1 MSRVFDEANDDDD
14 DDFAVGSEM
23 LSLLAESDGEG
34 FSSEE
39 LYVKSQLAGEKVE
52 VSRALGGLRKRGAV
66 TSTVNPDNVRVFIIT
81 DKGLDEL
88 NGKIETR
95 QTTLSELAPELTK
108 GRKASKGERNQ
119 EPTVTLVSAK
129 RYSGL
134 NCMLSS
140 EGVFVLEVPG
150 KKNSPGQRLELN
162 DEQTKHL
169 WLYLAK
175 LFPNTVLLQPKDE

>member
-14 DDFAVGSEM
+14 DDFAVGTEM
-23 LSLLAESDGEG
+23 LSLLAENEGDG
-34 FSSEE
+34 FTSEE
-39 LYVKSQLAGEKVE
+39 LYNKSQLAGEKIE
-52 VSRALGGLRKRGAV
+52 VSRVLGTLRKRGAV
-66 TSTVNPDNVRVFIIT
+66 TSTLNPDQVRVFIIT
-81 DKGLDEL
+81 DKGLDEI

-95 QTTLSELAPELTK
+95 QTTLSEIAPELTK
-108 GRKASKGERNQ
+108 GRKKAAGDKGN
-119 EPTVTLVSAK
+119 EPIVTLVSAK

-134 NCMLSS
+134 HCMLSS
-140 EGVFVLEVPG
+140 DGKFVLEVPG

-175 LFPNTVLLQPKDE
+175 LFPNTVSLQPKDD